1 VVTTPHEKATRNRP
15 AERVRRPEPVM
26 DVLLAAAA
34 IGLGLVLPLVR
45 GSSPLAVV
53 GTFVVGAALPVLGY
67 LLPPRPRWILLL
79 VAAFA
84 GIVVLS
90 AFASDTYLLYAWF
103 MSLLLGAIL
112 LLRLLYRRQQ
122 RPAR

>member
-1 VVTTPHEKATRNRP
+1 
-15 AERVRRPEPVM
+15 M

-45 GSSPLAVV
+45 GSDPWAVV
-53 GTFVVGAALPVLGY
+53 GTFVVGAALPVAGY
-67 LLPPRPRWILLL
+67 LLPPRPRWVVLL
-79 VAAFA
+79 VVAFA
-84 GIVVLS
+84 GIFAL
-90 AFASDTYLLYAWF
+90 AGFASDTYLLYAWF
-103 MSLLLGAIL
+103 MSLLLGAIV